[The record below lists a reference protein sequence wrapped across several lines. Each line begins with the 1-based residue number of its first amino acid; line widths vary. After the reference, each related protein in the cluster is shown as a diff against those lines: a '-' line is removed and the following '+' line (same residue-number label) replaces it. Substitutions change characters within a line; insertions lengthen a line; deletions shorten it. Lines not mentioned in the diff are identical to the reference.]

1 MSLNNIQLPG
11 FILQDLFQKNLV
23 DICNVNTEKP
33 TVSKTGIPF
42 SGDNHQQIIVL
53 INNPN
58 EEFISAEQQIFL
70 NGILNACKLTMK
82 DVALINLTAKTLHYQ
97 TIIKEFSPKIF
108 LLFGVSPAAVQLP
121 FVIPEFQKQMH
132 NNLFYLSAPSLTE
145 LQNNKEL
152 KRKLW
157 DLLKQLFSL

>member
-1 MSLNNIQLPG
+1 MSLNNIKLPG
-11 FILQDLFQKNLV
+11 FIIQDLFQKNLV
-23 DICNVNTEKP
+23 DISSVNTVK
-33 TVSKTGIPF
+33 TAVSKPAISF
-42 SGDNHQQIIVL
+42 SGSNNQQIIILVE
-53 INNPN
+53 NPD

-70 NGILNACKLTMK
+70 NGILNACKLTMS
-82 DVALINLTAKTLHYQ
+82 DVALINLTATTLHYQ

-108 LLFGVSPAAVQLP
+108 LLFGVSPAAIQLP

-132 NNLFYLSAPSLTE
+132 NNIFYLSAPSLTE